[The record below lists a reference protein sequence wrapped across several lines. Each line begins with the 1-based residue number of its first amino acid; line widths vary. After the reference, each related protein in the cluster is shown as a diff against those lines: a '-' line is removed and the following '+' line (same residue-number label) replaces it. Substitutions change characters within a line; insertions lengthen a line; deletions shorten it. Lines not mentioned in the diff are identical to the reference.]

1 METLQTL
8 EWRRKRAWE
17 LYQQGW
23 TQKAIR
29 EAWGVTSGAVSQW
42 ITAAKAGGV
51 EALAAKPRPGV
62 PSKLT
67 PAQKQALVPLLT
79 QGAEAHGYAG
89 DVWTLARVAHV
100 VEQHFGVHY
109 HPSTMSDLLR
119 ELGWT
124 WQQPR
129 TRASQRD
136 EEAITVWQQDTWPI
150 LKKKPKP
157 RSRSSCG

>member
-1 METLQTL
+1 MEKLAVL

-23 TQKAIR
+23 TQKAIC
-29 EAWGVTSGAVSQW
+29 AALGVTSGAASQW
-42 ITAAKAGGV
+42 ITAAKAGGE
-51 EALAAKPRPGV
+51 EALKAKPRRGT

-67 PAQKQALVPLLT
+67 PEQKAALVPLLLL
-79 QGAEAHGYAG
+79 GAEAHGYAG
-89 DVWTLARVAHV
+89 EVWTLKRVADLIAR
-100 VEQHFGVHY
+100 QFGVTF

-119 ELGWT
+119 EIGWT

-136 EEAITVWQQDTWPI
+136 EAAITAWQHETWPQI
-150 LKKKPKP
+150 VKKKRRPNK
-157 RSRSSCG
+157 RSSG

>member
-1 METLQTL
+1 MEDLKTL

-23 TQKAIR
+23 SQKAIR
-29 EAWGVTSGAVSQW
+29 EAMGVTSGAVSQW
-42 ITAAKAGGV
+42 ITAATAGGV

-67 PAQKQALVPLLT
+67 PAQKQALVPWLR

-89 DVWTLARVAHV
+89 NVWTLKRVAEV
-100 VEQHFGVHY
+100 VERQFGVHF
-109 HPSTMSDLLR
+109 HPATMSDLLR
-119 ELGWT
+119 EIGWT

-129 TRASQRD
+129 TRASQRN
-136 EEAITVWQQDTWPI
+136 EEAITAWQQEQWPVI
-150 LKKKPKP
+150 KKKPKP
-157 RSRSSCG
+157 SSKPSSG